1 MSFYTKVIATGS
13 YLPKRI
19 IKNEDFINHSFF
31 NKKGE
36 KMTKP
41 TSEIVKKLEV
51 ISEIKERRYVAD
63 GIDNTQIAY
72 LAGEQAIKNAG
83 IDRETID
90 QIIVAHNF
98 GNVPHGK
105 KHLDTLPNIAAR
117 VKNKLKIKSESC
129 VAYDLLFGCPGWL
142 QGIIQAH
149 LYLKAG
155 AAKRI
160 LVIGSDILSRLV
172 DTNDLDS
179 MLFAD
184 GAGATLLEL
193 QASDES
199 TGILAFDTISTCHP
213 DDVNY
218 IYSGKRID
226 ESLEDDS
233 IYFLKMNG
241 RGVYKYGLEKVP
253 AAINSCL
260 KKAGVK
266 VEEVSKF
273 LIHQANGKMIKQ
285 MVQKVFEA
293 NGMDSYPEEV
303 LPLSVGFM
311 GNSSVATIPT
321 LWDLINQGELEGHEI
336 NSGDVIVLASVGA
349 GMHAN
354 CVVYKV

>member
-1 MSFYTKVIATGS
+1 MSLHTKVISTGA
-13 YLPKRI
+13 YLPQKV
-19 IKNEDFINHSFF
+19 IKNEDFVSRSFF

-41 TSEIVKKLEV
+41 TKEIVKKLEV
-51 ISEIKERRYVAD
+51 ISEIKERRYASD
-63 GIDNTQIAY
+63 DIDNSQMAY
-72 LAGEQAIKNAG
+72 LASENAIQSAG

-98 GNVPHGK
+98 GNVPKGE

-117 VKNKLKIKSESC
+117 VKQKLNIKSESC

-142 QGIIQAH
+142 QGVIQAH

-160 LVIGSDILSRLV
+160 LVVGSDILSRLV
-172 DTNDLDS
+172 DENDLDS

-184 GAGATLLEL
+184 GAGATILEL
-193 QASDES
+193 QSSEEP
-199 TGILAFDTISTCHP
+199 TGILAFDTISTCHT
-213 DDVNY
+213 DDVDY

-226 ESLEDDS
+226 KSIEDES

-241 RGVYKYGLEKVP
+241 RGVYKHGLEKVP
-253 AAINSCL
+253 AAINACL

-293 NGMDSYPEEV
+293 NGLDSYPPEV
-303 LPLSVGFM
+303 LPLSVSFM

-354 CVVYKV
+354 CVIYKA